1 MPFEPLLPF
10 AAVSHRRDQKETLRR
25 EREERERQK
34 RDAEKRKKLLGY
46 GLGGAL
52 ALAALVVVLLL
63 VAGGDGGGDA
73 AAAEVF
79 PEGGSFPEQ
88 KEFEVRPAARA
99 AGCELRNAKGSGSAD
114 HTTSLDER
122 VKYNTNPPTTGRHYQ
137 VPAEDGIYGDAPP
150 DEALVHGLE
159 HGRVIIWVNPS
170 VPEERREQIRAL
182 VDDDSYQMFLVP
194 RRNMPYAVAATA
206 WNADPTPNGTGR
218 MLLCDEVNDQ
228 TFDALAAFRDEHRS
242 QGPEPIP

>member
-1 MPFEPLLPF
+1 
-10 AAVSHRRDQKETLRR
+10 VSHRRDQKEALRR

-34 RDAEKRKKLLGY
+34 RDAEKRKKLIGY
-46 GLGGAL
+46 GGAGLL
-52 ALAALVVVLLL
+52 ALAALVVVILL
-63 VAGGDGGGDA
+63 VAGGDSGGDA

-88 KEFEVRPAARA
+88 KVFDVQPAADA
-99 AGCELRNAKGSGSAD
+99 AGCELRSVKGSGSAD

-122 VKYNTNPPTTGRHYQ
+122 VTYKTNPPTTGRHYQ

-159 HGRVIIWVNPS
+159 HGRVIFWVKPS
-170 VPEERREQIRAL
+170 LPEEQREEIRAL
-182 VDDDSYQMFLVP
+182 VDDDEYQMFLVP
-194 RRNMPYAVAATA
+194 RRNMPHAVAATA
-206 WNADPTPNGTGR
+206 WNGEPQPNGTGR
-218 MLLCDEVNDQ
+218 MLLCNEVNDK